1 MMKRLNT
8 AFAIVA
14 RSTLALPAATASRTR
29 GLAVALLLS
38 GLLVLSPVSA
48 YAAGLDCP
56 ETGAGAVPDLL
67 AGSQQIERMTTG
79 NEVDLANEIKGLIN
93 RVQTEKPGIS
103 SDEIVNVLIAAYCPV
118 VARMQASPADKWRL
132 MRQFDAV
139 GVARTHRRDDARRIA
154 DHRRR
159 AAAAERIPQ
168 LDQSGGR
175 RRPDPGAVHGH
186 HPHGRGE
193 TIAPKAVPLPAVAI
207 SPNFLLAKPISV

>member
-1 MMKRLNT
+1 MMKCLNT
-8 AFAIVA
+8 ALAIVA
-14 RSTLALPAATASRTR
+14 RSTVALPAATASRT
-29 GLAVALLLS
+29 GALAVALLLS

-132 MRQFDAV
+132 MRRFDAAV
-139 GVARTHRRDDARRIA
+139 LRELTAATMPSGSLIIA
-154 DHRRR
+154 D
-159 AAAAERIPQ
+159 
-168 LDQSGGR
+168 
-175 RRPDPGAVHGH
+175 
-186 HPHGRGE
+186 
-193 TIAPKAVPLPAVAI
+193 VPLPPSVFRSLTNQADAAGQTPAQFMATI
-207 SPNFLLAKPISV
+207 LTGAAKR

>member
-1 MMKRLNT
+1 MMKCLNS

-14 RSTLALPAATASRTR
+14 RSTLALPAAIASRTG
-29 GLAVALLLS
+29 GLTVALLLS

-132 MRQFDAV
+132 MRRFDASV
-139 GVARTHRRDDARRIA
+139 LRELTAATMPAGSLIIA
-154 DHRRR
+154 D
-159 AAAAERIPQ
+159 
-168 LDQSGGR
+168 
-175 RRPDPGAVHGH
+175 
-186 HPHGRGE
+186 
-193 TIAPKAVPLPAVAI
+193 VPLPPSVFRSLTNQADAAGQTPAQFMATI
-207 SPNFLLAKPISV
+207 LTGAAKR

>member
-1 MMKRLNT
+1 MMKCLNT
-8 AFAIVA
+8 ALAIVA
-14 RSTLALPAATASRTR
+14 RSTVALPAATASRT
-29 GLAVALLLS
+29 GALAVALLLS
-38 GLLVLSPVSA
+38 GLLVLSPVGG

-132 MRQFDAV
+132 MRRFDAAV
-139 GVARTHRRDDARRIA
+139 LRELTAATMPSGSLIIA
-154 DHRRR
+154 D
-159 AAAAERIPQ
+159 
-168 LDQSGGR
+168 
-175 RRPDPGAVHGH
+175 
-186 HPHGRGE
+186 
-193 TIAPKAVPLPAVAI
+193 VPLPPSVFRSLTNQADAAGQTPAQFMATI
-207 SPNFLLAKPISV
+207 LTGAAKR

>member
-1 MMKRLNT
+1 MMKCLNT
-8 AFAIVA
+8 ALAIVA
-14 RSTLALPAATASRTR
+14 RSTVALPAATASRT
-29 GLAVALLLS
+29 GVLAVALLLS
-38 GLLVLSPVSA
+38 GLLVLSPVGG

-132 MRQFDAV
+132 MRRFDAAV
-139 GVARTHRRDDARRIA
+139 LRELTAATMPSGSLIIA
-154 DHRRR
+154 D
-159 AAAAERIPQ
+159 
-168 LDQSGGR
+168 
-175 RRPDPGAVHGH
+175 
-186 HPHGRGE
+186 
-193 TIAPKAVPLPAVAI
+193 VPLPPSVFRSLTNQADAAGQTPAQFMATI
-207 SPNFLLAKPISV
+207 LTGAAKR

>member
-1 MMKRLNT
+1 MMKCLNT
-8 AFAIVA
+8 ALAIVA
-14 RSTLALPAATASRTR
+14 RSTVALPAATASRT
-29 GLAVALLLS
+29 GALAVALLLS
-38 GLLVLSPVSA
+38 GLLALSPVSA

-132 MRQFDAV
+132 MRRFDAAV
-139 GVARTHRRDDARRIA
+139 LRELTAATMPSGSLIIA
-154 DHRRR
+154 D
-159 AAAAERIPQ
+159 
-168 LDQSGGR
+168 
-175 RRPDPGAVHGH
+175 
-186 HPHGRGE
+186 
-193 TIAPKAVPLPAVAI
+193 VPLPPSVFRSLTNQADAAGQTPAQFMATI
-207 SPNFLLAKPISV
+207 LTGAAKR

>member
-1 MMKRLNT
+1 MMKCLNT
-8 AFAIVA
+8 ALAIVA
-14 RSTLALPAATASRTR
+14 RSTVALPVATASRT
-29 GLAVALLLS
+29 GALAVALLLS
-38 GLLVLSPVSA
+38 GLLALSPVSA

-132 MRQFDAV
+132 MRRFDAAV
-139 GVARTHRRDDARRIA
+139 LRELTAATMPSGSLIIA
-154 DHRRR
+154 D
-159 AAAAERIPQ
+159 
-168 LDQSGGR
+168 
-175 RRPDPGAVHGH
+175 
-186 HPHGRGE
+186 
-193 TIAPKAVPLPAVAI
+193 VPLPPSVFRSLTNQADAAGQTPAQFMATI
-207 SPNFLLAKPISV
+207 LTGAAKR

>member
-1 MMKRLNT
+1 MMKRLNS

-14 RSTLALPAATASRTR
+14 RSTLALPAAIASRT
-29 GLAVALLLS
+29 GALAVALLLS

-132 MRQFDAV
+132 MRRFDAAV
-139 GVARTHRRDDARRIA
+139 LRELTAATMPAGSLIIA
-154 DHRRR
+154 D
-159 AAAAERIPQ
+159 
-168 LDQSGGR
+168 
-175 RRPDPGAVHGH
+175 
-186 HPHGRGE
+186 
-193 TIAPKAVPLPAVAI
+193 VPLPPSVFRSLTNQADAAGQTPAQFMATI
-207 SPNFLLAKPISV
+207 LTGAAKR

>member
-1 MMKRLNT
+1 MMKCLNT
-8 AFAIVA
+8 ALAIVA
-14 RSTLALPAATASRTR
+14 RSTVALPAATASRT
-29 GLAVALLLS
+29 GALAVALLLS
-38 GLLVLSPVSA
+38 GLLVLSPVGG

-132 MRQFDAV
+132 MRRFDAAV
-139 GVARTHRRDDARRIA
+139 LRELTAATMPSESLIIA
-154 DHRRR
+154 D
-159 AAAAERIPQ
+159 
-168 LDQSGGR
+168 
-175 RRPDPGAVHGH
+175 
-186 HPHGRGE
+186 
-193 TIAPKAVPLPAVAI
+193 VPLPPSVFRSLTNQADAAGQTPAQFMATI
-207 SPNFLLAKPISV
+207 LTGAAKR

>member
-1 MMKRLNT
+1 MMKCLNS

-14 RSTLALPAATASRTR
+14 RSTLALPAAIASRMG
-29 GLAVALLLS
+29 GLTVALLLS

-132 MRQFDAV
+132 MRRFDASV
-139 GVARTHRRDDARRIA
+139 LRELTAATMPAGSLIIA
-154 DHRRR
+154 D
-159 AAAAERIPQ
+159 
-168 LDQSGGR
+168 
-175 RRPDPGAVHGH
+175 
-186 HPHGRGE
+186 
-193 TIAPKAVPLPAVAI
+193 VPLPPSVFRSLTNQADAAGQTPAQFMATI
-207 SPNFLLAKPISV
+207 LTGAAKR